1 MLQALKVP
9 LFYPKKMVTKF
20 EGLGSS
26 CDVILVAKVCLPS
39 VTFSEFLPLRR
50 LNDVWRFERLQGT
63 RRRLKYVEKNRHTRY

>member
-1 MLQALKVP
+1 MAMLQALKVP

-20 EGLGSS
+20 KGLGSS

-50 LNDVWRFERLQGT
+50 LNDV
-63 RRRLKYVEKNRHTRY
+63 